1 MRQYVPEEQLWTE
14 FNGALGFDYD
24 HSTYWPAL
32 TALCAE
38 RREARREKWVA
49 GGSQVGEYE
58 DYLTGHVETG
68 VNKTEPS
75 AAEEPKAADEVT
87 LVAEAAPQGTTT
99 ADEALAAKTGDL
111 AISENAP
118 VATDAEETTVVPVVA
133 SA

>member
-14 FNGALGFDYD
+14 FNGTLGFDYD

-38 RREARREKWVA
+38 RRVARKERWLA
-49 GGSQVGEYE
+49 GGSQVGEHE
-58 DYLTGHVETG
+58 DYLTGHEAG
-68 VNKTEPS
+68 VNKTAPS

-87 LVAEAAPQGTTT
+87 LVAEAAPQATTT
-99 ADEALAAKTGDL
+99 ADEALAAKTGEL

-118 VATDAEETTVVPVVA
+118 AATDAEENPALPVVA